1 MVDEIARLT
10 GIPASRI
17 YGVVTFYAQFS
28 TVPSGRH
35 KVCVCQGTACHVR
48 GGDEVLRAVRKDLS
62 IAPGET
68 TPDLDFT
75 LDTVA
80 CLGACSFAPV
90 MTVDGQY
97 FGKMKG
103 SRVASHPGRV
113 AKRVARRRDGVE
125 VATVASPAPHR
136 RFPPSPSTGGSSS
149 PGRGR
154 RPSCRSAATR
164 AAAPGAA
171 PPSTRRSNA
180 RCASAA

>member
-1 MVDEIARLT
+1 MARRPVTPVHEADPADEGDQIDLTPLAEIIGQKRPPASDLIPILQRVQSRYGYLPEPVIEEIARLT

-17 YGVVTFYAQFS
+17 YGIVTFYAQFS

-103 SRVASHPGRV
+103 SRVGPILDESR
-113 AKRVARRRDGVE
+113 
-125 VATVASPAPHR
+125 S
-136 RFPPSPSTGGSSS
+136 GS
-149 PGRGR
+149 RGEGT
-154 RPSCRSAATR
+154 A
-164 AAAPGAA
+164 
-171 PPSTRRSNA
+171 
-180 RCASAA
+180 